1 MKTAYS
7 ESATRELMKEIKLL
21 VTDLGFDYGRMS
33 KSGQQIYDELCEKLG
48 IDLVMNTDF
57 LHKFGEIQYL
67 KGRIDELH
75 KALPTVLDL
84 SRKRKLDVRLEK
96 YYNKLKETD
105 EMAYHLYLV
114 ERENQLMSKR
124 KSKKEM
130 EELLNELMKYIKE
143 DELINKIQNQI
154 EKYE

>member
-1 MKTAYS
+1 
-7 ESATRELMKEIKLL
+7 
-21 VTDLGFDYGRMS
+21 
-33 KSGQQIYDELCEKLG
+33 
-48 IDLVMNTDF
+48 MNTDF

-84 SRKRKLDVRLEK
+84 HRKRKLDTRLDK

-105 EMAYHLYLV
+105 ELAYHLYLV
-114 ERENQLMSKR
+114 ERENQLMSKQ
-124 KSKKEM
+124 KSKKVM
-130 EELLNELMKYIKE
+130 EELLKDVKNTLTDVK
-143 DELINKIQNQI
+143 LIERIDKQI

>member
-1 MKTAYS
+1 
-7 ESATRELMKEIKLL
+7 
-21 VTDLGFDYGRMS
+21 
-33 KSGQQIYDELCEKLG
+33 
-48 IDLVMNTDF
+48 MNTDF

-84 SRKRKLDVRLEK
+84 GRKRKLDVRLEK

-143 DELINKIQNQI
+143 DKLIEKIQNQI
-154 EKYE
+154 EKYEQ